1 MKGSTFGPKI
11 FILTSITSLSHPYVS
26 GGGKKIWYEGKNVSI
41 GALDR
46 SVSASVNRTNR
57 IKERIS
63 CFTIEG
69 VGIFLPS
76 SLYSIS
82 LVLYSFNRCGC
93 LSWQTN
99 VGQRLTCWFYL
110 NERKLA
116 TTTSKSFF
124 SHLVNKSCSTDTYL
138 YFAWWNVPR
147 LEKSSRSR
155 VVKKKFGLLPYRSTV
170 TLKLKCIARPRQ
182 YVWSIFR
189 PRQSIS
195 NFILTRPES
204 DYCFPNHWLWL
215 TIIHKSRLM
224 WLWWMSS
231 T

>member
-82 LVLYSFNRCGC
+82 LVLYSFNRRGC
-93 LSWQTN
+93 LF
-99 VGQRLTCWFYL
+99 LTDKCRTKIDVLILLKWKEASDHHVKIVFFPPGEQELFNWYL
-110 NERKLA
+110 
-116 TTTSKSFF
+116 
-124 SHLVNKSCSTDTYL
+124 
-138 YFAWWNVPR
+138 
-147 LEKSSRSR
+147 
-155 VVKKKFGLLPYRSTV
+155 
-170 TLKLKCIARPRQ
+170 
-182 YVWSIFR
+182 SIFCMMEC
-189 PRQSIS
+189 
-195 NFILTRPES
+195 T
-204 DYCFPNHWLWL
+204 
-215 TIIHKSRLM
+215 
-224 WLWWMSS
+224 
-231 T
+231 

>member
-76 SLYSIS
+76 SLFSIS
-82 LVLYSFNRCGC
+82 LVFYSFNRCGW

-116 TTTSKSFF
+116 TTKSKSFF
-124 SHLVNKSCSTDTYL
+124 FHLVNKSCSTDTYL

-155 VVKKKFGLLPYRSTV
+155 VVKKSLASCPTD
-170 TLKLKCIARPRQ
+170 Q
-182 YVWSIFR
+182 
-189 PRQSIS
+189 
-195 NFILTRPES
+195 
-204 DYCFPNHWLWL
+204 LWL
-215 TIIHKSRLM
+215 FNWSA
-224 WLWWMSS
+224 
-231 T
+231 

>member
-1 MKGSTFGPKI
+1 MFLHALLSLTIQHGSIVQYSIREIRAKRKGRHLGREI

-41 GALDR
+41 GPLDR

-76 SLYSIS
+76 SFKEHSIS
-82 LVLYSFNRCGC
+82 LVLYRFNRRGC
-93 LSWQTN
+93 LPWQTN

-116 TTTSKSFF
+116 TTKSKSFF
-124 SHLVNKSCSTDTYL
+124 FRLVNKSCSPDT
-138 YFAWWNVPR
+138 
-147 LEKSSRSR
+147 
-155 VVKKKFGLLPYRSTV
+155 
-170 TLKLKCIARPRQ
+170 
-182 YVWSIFR
+182 IFCMMEC
-189 PRQSIS
+189 
-195 NFILTRPES
+195 T
-204 DYCFPNHWLWL
+204 
-215 TIIHKSRLM
+215 
-224 WLWWMSS
+224 
-231 T
+231 

>member
-1 MKGSTFGPKI
+1 MHFQTISNGTTALKGKTWCILGHSIARNATKISYRKKNYRTYLCSFNALLSLAFQHGGIVQFSIREIRAKWKGRHLGREI

-82 LVLYSFNRCGC
+82 LVLYTFNRRGC
-93 LSWQTN
+93 LSWETN

-116 TTTSKSFF
+116 TTTSKSF
-124 SHLVNKSCSTDTYL
+124 SST
-138 YFAWWNVPR
+138 WWT
-147 LEKSSRSR
+147 R
-155 VVKKKFGLLPYRSTV
+155 VVQL
-170 TLKLKCIARPRQ
+170 
-182 YVWSIFR
+182 
-189 PRQSIS
+189 
-195 NFILTRPES
+195 ILIYILH
-204 DYCFPNHWLWL
+204 DGMYLD
-215 TIIHKSRLM
+215 
-224 WLWWMSS
+224 
-231 T
+231 

>member
-1 MKGSTFGPKI
+1 MYWLVEQI
-11 FILTSITSLSHPYVS
+11 AACA
-26 GGGKKIWYEGKNVSI
+26 KKNWCEGKNVSI

-82 LVLYSFNRCGC
+82 LVLYSFNRRGC
-93 LSWQTN
+93 LSWHTN
-99 VGQRLTCWFYL
+99 VGQWSTCWFYL

-116 TTTSKSFF
+116 TTKSKSFF
-124 SHLVNKSCSTDTYL
+124 FHLVNKSCSTDTYL

-155 VVKKKFGLLPYRSTV
+155 VVKKK
-170 TLKLKCIARPRQ
+170 
-182 YVWSIFR
+182 VWPLALQINCDS
-189 PRQSIS
+189 
-195 NFILTRPES
+195 
-204 DYCFPNHWLWL
+204 
-215 TIIHKSRLM
+215 
-224 WLWWMSS
+224 
-231 T
+231 